1 MAALLAGLG
10 VLAALIAD
18 LSGLSKAEAE
28 RIWLSF
34 GVIAYSGLT
43 LLRGQSARWALI
55 ASATWAVLVNHL
67 LNTGW

>member
-1 MAALLAGLG
+1 LLAVSG
-10 VLAALIAD
+10 VLAASIAD

-34 GVIAYSGLT
+34 GVIAYSSLA
-43 LLRGQSARWALI
+43 LLRGQSARWALA
-55 ASATWAVLVNHL
+55 ASATWALLVNHL